1 MMIRFVQL
9 SDVPKLRD
17 IYAYYVKNT
26 VITFEYDVPSI
37 EEFTKRVEDV
47 YETYPYLVCEIN
59 NQIAGFAYAHRHMQR
74 DAYKWNVEL
83 SIYLSSTAQ
92 GKGIGTALYTALLEL
107 LKKQNL
113 QKAISCITLPND
125 KSMALHKKF
134 GFTEMGLFHQAGY
147 KCDAWHDVIWLSKDL
162 NNHEINPND
171 WIVIEEIPETE
182 KERILMNA
190 EKFIK

>member
-1 MMIRFVQL
+1 MVFLERKVEMIRFVQL

-47 YETYPYLVCEIN
+47 YKTYPYLVYEVN

-83 SIYLSSTAQ
+83 SIYLSPVAQEKRNRYSTIHSF
-92 GKGIGTALYTALLEL
+92 IGT
-107 LKKQNL
+107 LKKTEL
-113 QKAISCITLPND
+113 TKGYFLYHIT
-125 KSMALHKKF
+125 
-134 GFTEMGLFHQAGY
+134 
-147 KCDAWHDVIWLSKDL
+147 
-162 NNHEINPND
+162 
-171 WIVIEEIPETE
+171 
-182 KERILMNA
+182 
-190 EKFIK
+190 

>member
-59 NQIAGFAYAHRHMQR
+59 NQIAGFAYA
-74 DAYKWNVEL
+74 
-83 SIYLSSTAQ
+83 LSSYA
-92 GKGIGTALYTALLEL
+92 KR
-107 LKKQNL
+107 
-113 QKAISCITLPND
+113 CI
-125 KSMALHKKF
+125 
-134 GFTEMGLFHQAGY
+134 
-147 KCDAWHDVIWLSKDL
+147 
-162 NNHEINPND
+162 
-171 WIVIEEIPETE
+171 
-182 KERILMNA
+182 
-190 EKFIK
+190 